1 MGRKYINVKK
11 LTLYKETK
19 KTTRTKNTKPKQKKK
34 TKKKEEA
41 FRPELST
48 SYVPGNIFT
57 TTPRGVMHERII
69 FYLKHFS

>member
-1 MGRKYINVKK
+1 MKK
-11 LTLYKETK
+11 QN
-19 KTTRTKNTKPKQKKK
+19 KTTITKNTKRKGKK
-34 TKKKEEA
+34 KKKEKRRREKRKKA